1 MNGHT
6 CPECGTDRGAAS
18 EDGRPGCGCAERA
31 AEEFHPLRI
40 RPYVTHGQP
49 QAYGAAAHPA
59 PGHDGALA
67 LTMPLEVPGA
77 ADPGARQEYTDPY
90 DGADPAPCTGGA
102 GATDDLYEVGS
113 RTERSARRRE
123 RRGKGPALWLAAGAA
138 VVAVVGV
145 AGFAGGLFSGSEEQ
159 EFALPDVPTS
169 APATAESPR
178 ASETSATRTPSA
190 GASPSPGSP
199 GSSASVAV
207 ASATASGVAPA
218 VATASGSADAP
229 DGALAGPEPDAAASA
244 PAPPAA
250 QPSDAREG
258 ATEPSGA
265 VLSRGDRGPEVSE
278 LQDRLAQARYYDGPD
293 NGRYNDRLERAVAAY
308 QASRGI
314 EGDPA
319 GTYGPHTRRALEAE
333 TREP

>member
-49 QAYGAAAHPA
+49 RAYGSSA
-59 PGHDGALA
+59 PSGPGDDGAPA
-67 LTMPLEVPGA
+67 LTMPLEVLSAAEPGA
-77 ADPGARQEYTDPY
+77 PQEYAGPY
-90 DGADPAPCTGGA
+90 DGADPAYAGGA

-113 RTERSARRRE
+113 RTGRSARRRE
-123 RRGKGPALWLAAGAA
+123 RRRKGPALWLAAGAA

-145 AGFAGGLFSGSEEQ
+145 VGFAGGLFSGSEEQ

-169 APATAESPR
+169 APTTAESPR

-199 GSSASVAV
+199 DSSASVAV

-218 VATASGSADAP
+218 VATASGSADAS
-229 DGALAGPEPDAAASA
+229 DGALTGPEPDAAASS
-244 PAPPAA
+244 PPAA
-250 QPSDAREG
+250 MPGDERER

-278 LQDRLAQARYYDGPD
+278 LQDRLAQAGYYDGPD
-293 NGRYNDRLERAVAAY
+293 NGRYHDRLERAVAAY

-314 EGDPA
+314 AGDPA

-333 TREP
+333 TLEP